1 MNKSDLSVE
10 QEMRRSAKRI
20 CRGIR
25 SKKVRK
31 QTEQEYFEHMEDRY
45 FSLLLKGLSEEK
57 ALQAAIEAI
66 GQPDELCHM
75 LASVHNRL
83 PAELGKRIFCLC
95 IRTVIAAFVGAVL
108 WGWGLLDSH
117 PITYLIPTLLFAGFA
132 PLRYARA
139 LCLRIKAVRR
149 IKRVCRQNGGRIEQ
163 HASPIL
169 SVFLP
174 ARHPEWVIHAKKT
187 TYCVH
192 FLACP
197 HRRSSLHFLDSYVYT
212 LTLTRAQGARF
223 ADRSPFRFNIIKTP
237 DQIYS
242 EHSLRYLFFPI
253 CPAYRGDTVKRI
265 LLINPV
271 PSSISYQNGTSVE
284 HVGNGDTFFGFT
296 ICDSSHLSHILL
308 SDRN

>member
-10 QEMRRSAKRI
+10 QEMQRAAKRI
-20 CRGIR
+20 CRSIH
-25 SKKVRK
+25 SKKLRK
-31 QTEQEYFEHMEDRY
+31 LTEQEYFEHMEDRY
-45 FSLLLKGLSEEK
+45 YSLLLKGLPEEK

-117 PITYLIPTLLFAGFA
+117 PITYLIPALLFAGFA

-169 SVFLP
+169 SVLLP
-174 ARHPEWVIHAKKT
+174 ARQPEWVIHAKKT

-197 HRRSSLHFLDSYVYT
+197 HRRAALHFYDSYAYA
-212 LTLTRAQGARF
+212 LTLTRGQGARF

-237 DQIYS
+237 DQTYS